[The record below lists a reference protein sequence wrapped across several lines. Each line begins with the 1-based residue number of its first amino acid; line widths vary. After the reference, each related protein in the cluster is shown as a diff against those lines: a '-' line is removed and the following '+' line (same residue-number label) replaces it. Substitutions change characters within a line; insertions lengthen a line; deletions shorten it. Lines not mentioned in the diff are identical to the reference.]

1 MRDIGVYRL
10 IAELLPALG
19 SAAGKN
25 LAAVSVGHS
34 LSEAVLHLALAL
46 FGLIRSFHC

>member
-34 LSEAVLHLALAL
+34 FAESVFLFAMTL
-46 FGLIRSFHC
+46 FGLISS